1 MNISEKVKSVIAEQ
15 FGVELDTVIE
25 EKNLMD
31 FNLDSLDI
39 VEIVMTLEDRF
50 RIKIED
56 SEYIDV
62 LTVGGIIDLVE
73 SKYLSK
79 TKL

>member
-1 MNISEKVKSVIAEQ
+1 MNVSEKVKSVIAEQ
-15 FGVELDTVIE
+15 FGVELATVVE
-25 EKNLMD
+25 EKNLID

-73 SKYLSK
+73 SKYSSK
-79 TKL
+79 IKQ

>member
-1 MNISEKVKSVIAEQ
+1 MNVSEKVKSVIAEQ

-25 EKNLMD
+25 EKNLID

-73 SKYLSK
+73 SKYSSK
-79 TKL
+79 IKQ

>member
-62 LTVGGIIDLVE
+62 LTVGGIINLVE

>member
-56 SEYIDV
+56 SEYIDI
-62 LTVGGIIDLVE
+62 LTVGGIINLVE